1 MIKINIGDSTFETE
15 SAFQGYAFMV
25 ALDVY
30 GFEEGYAREIA
41 TLCDELN
48 IDINRHYNNEHGIS
62 LVDWVCDNYNELPN
76 DYNKVL
82 DIFMNDLTNY

>member
-15 SAFQGYAFMV
+15 NAFEGYAFMV

-41 TLCDELN
+41 NLCYDLN
-48 IDINRHYNNEHGIS
+48 NDVNRHYNAENGIS
-62 LVDWVCDNYNELPN
+62 LVDFICENYNELPN
-76 DYNKVL
+76 EYNEVL
-82 DIFMNDLTNY
+82 NIFMNDLTNY